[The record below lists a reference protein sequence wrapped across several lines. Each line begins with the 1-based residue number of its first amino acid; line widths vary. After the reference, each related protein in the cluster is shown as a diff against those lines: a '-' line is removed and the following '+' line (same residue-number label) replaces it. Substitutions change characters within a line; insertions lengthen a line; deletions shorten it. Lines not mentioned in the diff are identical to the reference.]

1 MIKVVSQCTL
11 TTSRQR
17 ALVFRYHPFTKHT
30 AAGQESR
37 SQTKNERMGCKG
49 MCKPFHVFHS
59 IAQTLRSRHP
69 YSRTPMTHGAGQKTR
84 GALIIDFY
92 LIEASERRGCTAHR
106 MKGDRAIPFS
116 HTPCD
121 LIVDPARSRKSSNMY
136 TKIFS
141 HRQTHTMTFKRSLSA
156 YCSAEEQNRLSK
168 RSEQQ
173 QSKDEG

>member
-1 MIKVVSQCTL
+1 MYTHHQPPARFCFSVPPLHQTHRRWVGE
-11 TTSRQR
+11 RE
-17 ALVFRYHPFTKHT
+17 PN
-30 AAGQESR
+30 QEWTNGM
-37 SQTKNERMGCKG
+37 QG

-69 YSRTPMTHGAGQKTR
+69 YSRTPMTHGAGPKTR
-84 GALIIDFY
+84 CALIIDFY

-141 HRQTHTMTFKRSLSA
+141 HRQTHTHTTTFKRSLSA
-156 YCSAEEQNRLSK
+156 YCSAEE
-168 RSEQQ
+168 
-173 QSKDEG
+173 